1 MVTPLAAS
9 KQVDRTRDWAES
21 GLVALTGPVDGP
33 PVVPPGR
40 AASYAREL
48 SRWIGAAT
56 ANTAHP
62 VRVDGGRLLSERA
75 AYTGAVRGGNISV
88 GRRCR
93 LLPTADGWAAVSCA
107 RPDDAALLG
116 ALVGHDVG
124 GDPWPAVEAW
134 LREHSGSELADGAE
148 VLGIAAA
155 PVVRRASAPAAP
167 AEARPRSVEGLLV
180 VDFSALWAGP
190 LCSHLLGAAG
200 ARVIKVETPN
210 RPDGA
215 RFGDRGFYD
224 LLHSGHESVV
234 LDPDTEFGRRA
245 LALLVDAADIVVEA
259 SRPRALERFGLD
271 ATAACAAGTTWVSI
285 TARGRDSPTV
295 GFGDDVAASSGLVAA
310 DAAGAPMFVGDAI
323 ADPLTGLTAAVRAMS
338 EPPGGGPGHLWEVAM
353 SEVVASTLVD
363 VAEPQPRVR
372 RRGDRWVVDGASGE
386 VDIAEPRRRAGAFA
400 PAPAA
405 GRDTERVLRELEKRA

>member
-9 KQVDRTRDWAES
+9 RQVDRTRDWAES
-21 GLVALTGPVDGP
+21 GLVALTGPADGP

-48 SRWIGAAT
+48 SSWIGAAT
-56 ANTAHP
+56 ADTAHP

-75 AYTGAVRGGNISV
+75 AYTGGVRGGNISV

-107 RPDDAALLG
+107 RPDDAAL
-116 ALVGHDVG
+116 H
-124 GDPWPAVEAW
+124 
-134 LREHSGSELADGAE
+134 GAE
-148 VLGIAAA
+148 MLGIAAA
-155 PVVRRASAPAAP
+155 PVVRRASAPTAP